1 MIIYHTSL
9 GSKPLRRVFHFDNQ
23 PTKLVSNIHV
33 TLLIGMMMT
42 IIIILIRYG
51 VVYQNLLFSHLLFLT
66 LNKSLKLK
74 STLWKIVIM
83 PQEKMHIYR

>member
-1 MIIYHTSL
+1 
-9 GSKPLRRVFHFDNQ
+9 
-23 PTKLVSNIHV
+23 
-33 TLLIGMMMT
+33 MMT

-51 VVYQNLLFSHLLFLT
+51 VVYKNLLFSHLLFLT

-83 PQEKMHIYR
+83 PQEKNAYISIINNKASRDCLNSVSRGFIK

>member
-1 MIIYHTSL
+1 
-9 GSKPLRRVFHFDNQ
+9 
-23 PTKLVSNIHV
+23 
-33 TLLIGMMMT
+33 MT

-83 PQEKMHIYR
+83 PQEKNAYISIINNKASRDCLNSVSRGFIK

>member
-1 MIIYHTSL
+1 
-9 GSKPLRRVFHFDNQ
+9 
-23 PTKLVSNIHV
+23 
-33 TLLIGMMMT
+33 MMT

-51 VVYQNLLFSHLLFLT
+51 VVYENLLFSHLLFLT

-83 PQEKMHIYR
+83 PQEKNAYISIINNKASRDCLNSVSRDFIK

>member
-1 MIIYHTSL
+1 
-9 GSKPLRRVFHFDNQ
+9 
-23 PTKLVSNIHV
+23 
-33 TLLIGMMMT
+33 MMMT

-83 PQEKMHIYR
+83 PQEKNAYISIINNKASRDCLNSVSRGFIK

>member
-1 MIIYHTSL
+1 
-9 GSKPLRRVFHFDNQ
+9 
-23 PTKLVSNIHV
+23 
-33 TLLIGMMMT
+33 MMT

-83 PQEKMHIYR
+83 PQEKNAYISIINNKASRDCLNSVSRGFIK